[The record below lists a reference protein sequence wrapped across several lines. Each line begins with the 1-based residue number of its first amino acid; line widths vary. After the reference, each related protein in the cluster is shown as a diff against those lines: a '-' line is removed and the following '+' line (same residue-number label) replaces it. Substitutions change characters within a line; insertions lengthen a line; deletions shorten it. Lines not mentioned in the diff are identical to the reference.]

1 MINGYHVQI
10 NLDDLH
16 NERALFRVMSE
27 IVFSILQEFPIEI
40 TTAMQLEILNNVI
53 GAVCALCEKAPDE
66 ELYRL
71 NRQTIETSY
80 KWHTRVFA
88 EAESEGHA

>member
-16 NERALFRVMSE
+16 NERALLRVMSE

-53 GAVCALCEKAPDE
+53 GAVCALCEKA
-66 ELYRL
+66 
-71 NRQTIETSY
+71 T
-80 KWHTRVFA
+80 
-88 EAESEGHA
+88 